1 MKSLKIVAF
10 IVAFLITSELFAQ
23 NPVRIGYF
31 DYAYVISQLPEA
43 KAADADLKA
52 YTEKLQKDL
61 QAKEAELRSKYERYV
76 REGEKMPAPT
86 REALAKEIETGQ
98 QQLQEF
104 QQKAENDVLQKQ
116 NKLFAPINEKLEKT
130 LKEVAKENGFTYVLR
145 KEVLLYE
152 PEDPSLDVSV
162 LVLKKLGITPVPP
175 SQLNQSNQSITNPQ
189 NQQPTNNPTNNN
201 TNSTKPASKPRK

>member
-1 MKSLKIVAF
+1 MKNLRIGVLVLTLFWASA
-10 IVAFLITSELFAQ
+10 TFAQ
-23 NPVRIGYF
+23 NPVKIGYF
-31 DYAYVISQLPEA
+31 DYAYVLSQLPEA

-61 QAKEAELRSKYERYV
+61 QARETELRAKYERYV

-104 QQKAENDVLQKQ
+104 QQKAENDIMQKQ
-116 NKLFAPINEKLEKT
+116 SKLLAPINDKLEKT

-145 KEVLLYE
+145 KEVLLFE
-152 PEDPSLDVSV
+152 PEDTSLDVSV
-162 LVLKKLGITPVPP
+162 LVLKKLGITPAPA
-175 SQLNQSNQSITNPQ
+175 NQQNTKPNNTTPNTNP
-189 NQQPTNNPTNNN
+189 NTKPN
-201 TNSTKPASKPRK
+201 TNTKPR

>member
-1 MKSLKIVAF
+1 MKNLRVIALVCFLLFAGVA
-10 IVAFLITSELFAQ
+10 LAQ
-23 NPVRIGYF
+23 NPVKIGYF

-61 QAKEAELRSKYERYV
+61 QAKEAELRAKYERYV
-76 REGEKMPAPT
+76 KEGEKMPAPT

-104 QQKAENDVLQKQ
+104 QQKAEADIMQKQ
-116 NKLFAPINEKLEKT
+116 SKLLAPINEKLEKT

-145 KEVLLYE
+145 KEALLFE
-152 PEDPSLDVSV
+152 PDDTSLDVSA
-162 LVLKKLGITPVPP
+162 LVLKKLGITPAPA
-175 SQLNQSNQSITNPQ
+175 NQP
-189 NQQPTNNPTNNN
+189 NQQN
-201 TNSTKPASKPRK
+201 TNTKPVNTTSNPNPNPNTKPNTNTKPR